1 MNWHDPST
9 SKAKLPSG
17 QPHPDT
23 KPTGY
28 INCSFNGKDDKFQ
41 WYFSEYKSMSNFQ
54 IQLKHSYKG
63 SDPIKYPPPY
73 DTVGLFATLDVKLTC
88 SSGEGGQQGCYL
100 PPGTKKLNA
109 YINGATAK

>member
-1 MNWHDPST
+1 
-9 SKAKLPSG
+9 
-17 QPHPDT
+17 
-23 KPTGY
+23 
-28 INCSFNGKDDKFQ
+28 
-41 WYFSEYKSMSNFQ
+41 MSDFQ
-54 IQLKHSYKG
+54 IQFKHSYKG

-73 DTVGLFATLDVKLTC
+73 DTVGLFATLDVKLQC